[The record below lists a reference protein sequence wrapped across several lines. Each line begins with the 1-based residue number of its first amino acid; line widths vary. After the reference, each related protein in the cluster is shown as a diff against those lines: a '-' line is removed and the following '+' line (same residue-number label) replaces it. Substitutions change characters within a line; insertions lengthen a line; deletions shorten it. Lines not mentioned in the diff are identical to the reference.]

1 MNRRKFLIGAGGV
14 TIGGSALLGSGAFS
28 RVESHRDLTVQV
40 AEDPDAYVGLAECDT
55 VLGDNYVE
63 IDEHGHLEIDIAES
77 GNDGFGVNS
86 NSVTFFDNVF
96 QVTNQGKE
104 ATCVYIERPEDWPE
118 TEDGDPR
125 VVFYVGDDRETS
137 ILGFENRVGLDIG
150 HSTCVGIRTLT
161 KGVDATET
169 DDLLADVDDVKFV
182 ADVGLDCPPV
192 GEPEVPVEE
201 EPALDIT
208 EFDIEDQ
215 ELDNDTT
222 GEFDVPVTVAETAG
236 EEAENVTV
244 EVAIEDENGT
254 TVFEAGPESLGNLDG
269 DDTEETFQAELEE
282 AGTYEATAT
291 ADADNAD
298 TVSASTTFQVIDD
311 EDEED
316 EADHVE
322 QTGDPVALDGD
333 IDGPGLDPKNAKV
346 RFQLENVGDKD
357 VTVDGIRFEGTT
369 AQRDGGF
376 FSPDEPAVRVSSYW
390 NALDDDETRDQGE
403 SAGNPEVL
411 FDDETAIQITGN
423 PNVSLFFYDEETA
436 EFEGLDGFSQ
446 RCIDPG
452 FFVCNEFGAEIGA
465 GFEQTPAGAADGFYP
480 FDDAGS
486 GDWTGPEL
494 LAASE
499 QTIEAG
505 ETVEVE
511 IGEFRVADIFV
522 PNAVDLAGEDV
533 TLSLGF
539 ADGSIETLALEDI
552 QEEVDWFDGESAP
565 SPLVTDDESAEDDQ
579 LA

>member
-1 MNRRKFLIGAGGV
+1 M
-14 TIGGSALLGSGAFS
+14 
-28 RVESHRDLTVQV
+28 
-40 AEDPDAYVGLAECDT
+40 
-55 VLGDNYVE
+55 
-63 IDEHGHLEIDIAES
+63 
-77 GNDGFGVNS
+77 
-86 NSVTFFDNVF
+86 
-96 QVTNQGKE
+96 
-104 ATCVYIERPEDWPE
+104 
-118 TEDGDPR
+118 
-125 VVFYVGDDRETS
+125 VFYVGDDRERS
-137 ILGFENRVGLDIG
+137 ILGFENRVGLAVG
-150 HSTCVGIRTLT
+150 QPTCVGIQTVT

-169 DDLLADVDDVKFV
+169 DDLLADIDDVTLV
-182 ADVGLDCPPV
+182 ADVEFDCPPV
-192 GEPEVPVEE
+192 DEGPIGELDPS
-201 EPALDIT
+201 LDIT

-254 TVFEAGPESLGNLDG
+254 IVFEVGPESLGNLDG
-269 DDTEETFQAELEE
+269 DDTEETFQAELEK

-298 TVSASTTFQVIDD
+298 MVSASTTFQVIDD

-322 QTGDPVALDGD
+322 QTDDPVALDGD
-333 IDGPGLDPKNAKV
+333 VDGPGLDPKNAKV

-390 NALDDDETRDQGE
+390 DALGEHETRDQGE

-423 PNVSLFFYDEETA
+423 PNFSLMLYDVDDGT
-436 EFEGLDGFSQ
+436 FESLSGTSSPGLFQPPD
-446 RCIDPG
+446 
-452 FFVCNEFGAEIGA
+452 IGA
-465 GFEQTPAGAADGFYP
+465 GFEQTPAGATDGFYP

-511 IGEFRVADIFV
+511 IGEFRVADISV

-539 ADGSIETLALEDI
+539 ADGSIETLTLEDI

-565 SPLVTDDESAEDDQ
+565 SPLVTDDESAGDDQ